1 MILSED
7 RFDALKASAQG
18 KSLKQQKKAFDQTH
32 RAWIDEQNARFE
44 KHGLWCADLRVW
56 QMQFDVYNNPS
67 PRMRD
72 QYPFVVDIQ
81 SDLLGSLA
89 TRMVEP
95 LAVSRLTSSEVPRN
109 LCPVFQ
115 VQGSRPMLLPF
126 EAAPVPKRLLKPE
139 VQSLKRFA
147 SDIVAAMDAVMSGI

>member
-1 MILSED
+1 
-7 RFDALKASAQG
+7 
-18 KSLKQQKKAFDQTH
+18 
-32 RAWIDEQNARFE
+32 
-44 KHGLWCADLRVW
+44 
-56 QMQFDVYNNPS
+56 MQFDVYRNPS

-89 TRMVEP
+89 TRMVVP
-95 LAVSRLTSSEVPRN
+95 LAVTQLASSDVPRS

-115 VQGSRPMLLPF
+115 VQGLQLMLLPF
-126 EAAPVPKRLLKPE
+126 EAAPIPKRLLKPD

-147 SDIVAAMDAVMSGI
+147 SDIVAAMDAVMSGV